1 MSREIFFDAPG
12 AGEWVMSRVQGY
24 FTPGHDHSFTTHRDG
39 EILGGFVLC
48 DYFGNSI
55 TVHMAG
61 EDKFWCSRDLLWF
74 VFDYGF
80 NHCKCNKMLAPV
92 RSDNTVALALDTR
105 AGWQVEAVLKD
116 IYAPGTHM
124 VVLAMTKDA
133 CPWLNH
139 QPRVLVRKAA

>member
-1 MSREIFFDAPG
+1 
-12 AGEWVMSRVQGY
+12 
-24 FTPGHDHSFTTHRDG
+24 
-39 EILGGFVLC
+39 
-48 DYFGNSI
+48 
-55 TVHMAG
+55 MAG
-61 EDKFWCSRDLLWF
+61 EDRFWCSRDLLWL

-80 NHCKCNKMLAPV
+80 NHCKVGKMLAPV

-124 VVLAMTKDA
+124 VILAMTKDA

-139 QPRVLVRKAA
+139 QPRVSFRKAA